1 MKRDFDLIRMV
12 LKETE
17 GLAPNRQMSGF
28 TYDGIDDSIAEAHV
42 VLLLEAGLLD
52 GTVVDYSSEGKRAIV
67 TGLTWAGHDFLDSI
81 KDDNL
86 WKKAKETVIKPAGGV
101 AFSVLLE
108 WAKAEASQRL
118 GLA

>member
-1 MKRDFDLIRMV
+1 MKRDFDLIRMI

-17 GLAPNRQMSGF
+17 GMDPDEQISGF
-28 TYDGIDDSIAEAHV
+28 TYEGIDDRITQAHV

-52 GTVVDYSSEGKRAIV
+52 GTLVDYVSESKGAII

-81 KDDNL
+81 KDDSL